1 MSCSMMY
8 KKLCLL
14 CCIILFAA
22 IGNPFTAPRVVRGE
36 ENPLKPAEMLII
48 YNNNPTKEEL
58 SGVQSIVEVL
68 TYLQHSVVF
77 ASVDECLSVLNNYD
91 SIICYNLT
99 GVTNSFINALAD
111 SDKAVFVAG
120 GDMVKAYVDKKG
132 YPITSTEFRDVTAS
146 VNYEFSEK
154 RKFNTLTNLD
164 RGYLLKGNFRYTAGM
179 ISVAG
184 ESSGLY
190 SVYGS
195 FLYTPVTDFNDSL
208 LLASFTDEVA
218 QWLWPYNGK
227 PHTYAQYIV
236 LNEVFPYTNANTLM
250 KVIEY
255 LIDNKLPFIISVMP
269 VYQNGQYPAMERFC
283 EILRYAQAGGGAVIM
298 HAPITLREDKNVD
311 LIWQYL
317 TTATEAYTNYGVYPL
332 GIQVPERFMFTET
345 SREIIRRYSTIFW
358 YKEEGEAS
366 VDLSEHFN
374 SIYSD
379 GHNMIGSSIYLDDL
393 LSNQIM
399 VHSTATYIDM
409 NESFDMIKEQLEE
422 KKTSGIPF
430 KNLWEIDNS
439 VYANNLYLH
448 TSGGQVYFNNEKKS
462 LDYIPFAYDKNFDYN
477 KGLFHWIAMDLAG
490 LNEILVVVVII
501 SSVLFTFFIIRAR
514 QFNRKKFL
522 YTKEREQKK

>member
-1 MSCSMMY
+1 MY
-8 KKLCLL
+8 KRLCLL
-14 CCIILFAA
+14 CCLVLFVAA
-22 IGNPFTAPRVVRGE
+22 GIPFTKPLTVRGE
-36 ENPLKPAEMLII
+36 ESSFPPAEMLIV
-48 YNNNPTKEEL
+48 YNNNPSQEVM
-58 SGVQSIVEVL
+58 SGVQSIVEIV

-77 ASVDECLSVLNNYD
+77 ASVDECLPVLNNYD

-99 GVTNSFINALAD
+99 GVSDSFMNALAG
-111 SDKAVFVAG
+111 SGKAVFIAG
-120 GDMVKAYVDKKG
+120 GDIVKAYIDKKG
-132 YPITSTEFRDVTAS
+132 YPINSTEYKDATAS
-146 VNYEFSEK
+146 VHYEFSEK
-154 RKFNTLTNLD
+154 RNYNTLTDFNN
-164 RGYLLKGNFRYTAGM
+164 GYLLTGTFRYKTGTV
-179 ISVAG
+179 SVAG
-184 ESSGLY
+184 VSSGLY
-190 SVYGS
+190 AGYGS
-195 FLYTPVTDFNDSL
+195 LLYTPVTDFNDSL
-208 LLASFTDEVA
+208 ILASFTDEVA

-236 LNEVFPYTNANTLM
+236 LNEVYPYTNAETLM

-255 LIDNKLPFIISVMP
+255 LTENKLPFIISVMP
-269 VYQNGQYPAMERFC
+269 VYQNGEYPAMVRFC

-332 GIQVPERFMFTET
+332 GIQVPEGFMFTET

-358 YKEEGEAS
+358 YKEEGEPT
-366 VDLSEHFN
+366 VDLSEHYN

-379 GHNMIGSSIYLDDL
+379 GHNMIGSSIYLDNL

-439 VYANNLYLH
+439 VYANSLYLH
-448 TSGGQVYFNNEKKS
+448 TTNGQIYFNNEKKS
-462 LDYIPFAYDKNFDYN
+462 LDYVPFVYDKNYDYN
-477 KGLFHWIAMDLAG
+477 NSVFHWIAMDLAG
-490 LNEILVVVVII
+490 LNEILVVIVII
-501 SSVLFTFFIIRAR
+501 SSLLFTFFIIRAR
-514 QFNRKKFL
+514 QFNKKKFL